1 MVRKTIVIVLVIAL
15 VAVVANDVF
24 RYAQAQQRLRDTT
37 YDLARWAAENAPS
50 ASRDAIAKDLVAQAG
65 PSGVTVTMYGQTD
78 TGVQVWTQAEVP
90 GLIVAGGLVNLLR
103 GVPLGEAMST
113 PVTIKDYLEAGI
125 R

>member
-1 MVRKTIVIVLVIAL
+1 MVRKTVVIVLVIAL

-37 YDLARWAAENAPS
+37 YDSPAGLPRTPRPPRATRSP
-50 ASRDAIAKDLVAQAG
+50 KHLVAQAG

-90 GLIVAGGLVNLLR
+90 GLIVAGGLVNLLK
-103 GVPLGEAMST
+103 GVPLSKAMSA

>member
-1 MVRKTIVIVLVIAL
+1 MVRKTVVIVLVIAL

-50 ASRDAIAKDLVAQAG
+50 ASREAIANNLVTQAG
-65 PSGVTVTMYGQTD
+65 PAGVTVTMYGQTD

-90 GLIVAGGLVNLLR
+90 GLIVAGGLVNLMQ
-103 GVPLGEAMST
+103 GVPLNRALSD
-113 PVTIKDYLEAGI
+113 PVKIKDYLEAGI